1 MSLKEIYQRFRAWQI
16 EPYQYK
22 CESVNRHKCFNCGNS
37 FEGDYC
43 YVCGQKYKKG
53 PVGWTPDEKHP
64 KPLWGLLEPG
74 TIVSY
79 FLQLLGRP
87 GYMIGDHLDGRKQMT
102 GSPFKLMCYC
112 AIAALFVLSIT
123 GNNSNRWIQ
132 SMDGDHSFMGICLKW
147 MSSNLDWAVL
157 IQTVLLIIPVWLL
170 FRYAPKHTRHTIVQ
184 GFFIQ
189 AYMAS
194 LVLICILLRAISDW
208 LILLVPI
215 CNYVVYRQL
224 FGYGV
229 WGTLW
234 RTVLSIGI
242 IFYIFAVLMATI
254 KYLQGELPIDHSTA
268 TVVFMAITLIVAGI
282 AVLLLG
288 YWIGKKTAQKN

>member
-1 MSLKEIYQRFRAWQI
+1 
-16 EPYQYK
+16 
-22 CESVNRHKCFNCGNS
+22 
-37 FEGDYC
+37 
-43 YVCGQKYKKG
+43 
-53 PVGWTPDEKHP
+53 
-64 KPLWGLLEPG
+64 
-74 TIVSY
+74 
-79 FLQLLGRP
+79 
-87 GYMIGDHLDGRKQMT
+87 
-102 GSPFKLMCYC
+102 
-112 AIAALFVLSIT
+112 
-123 GNNSNRWIQ
+123 
-132 SMDGDHSFMGICLKW
+132 
-147 MSSNLDWAVL
+147 
-157 IQTVLLIIPVWLL
+157 
-170 FRYAPKHTRHTIVQ
+170 
-184 GFFIQ
+184 
-189 AYMAS
+189 MAS

-208 LILLVPI
+208 LILLVLI